1 MYSTAMARNFEM
13 LYGRRV
19 TYHSQPET
27 EQDRWVLKTL
37 RGKERGT
44 FLEIGAYD
52 GVFHSNTLCLERDFG
67 WTGWLIEAVSDYAA
81 RASRVR
87 RAPVINCAIGPEDSG
102 QPFYVSEQWSG
113 LVNYTRENLVAGH
126 VTHQSPVVTVRT
138 LPLSTLVH
146 DLRMPPI
153 VDYLSLDVE
162 GAEFPILEAYFNPPT
177 GRPTTFF
184 RCMTIEVG
192 IYADQIQEL
201 CALLEPLGYRL
212 DNIRAWDA
220 YFIHPSLI

>member
-1 MYSTAMARNFEM
+1 MIYNAAIARNFEM
-13 LYGRRV
+13 LYGRQV

-27 EQDRWVLKTL
+27 EQDKWVLKTL

-87 RAPVINCAIGPEDSG
+87 QVPIINCAIGAEDSG

-113 LVNYTRENLVAGH
+113 LVNYIRPNLVEGH

-138 LPLSTLVH
+138 LPLSDLVH
-146 DLRMPPI
+146 SLRMPPI

-162 GAEFPILEAYFNPPT
+162 GAEFPILEAYFKK
-177 GRPTTFF
+177 PTTFF
-184 RCMTIEVG
+184 RCMTIEIG
-192 IYADQIQEL
+192 INADQIQEL
-201 CALLEPLGYRL
+201 CELLEPLGYRL
-212 DNIRAWDA
+212 NNIRAWDA